1 MAINL
6 DAIKQK
12 LNSLQ
17 NVTQK
22 QNNLW
27 KPEPGTQVV
36 RIVPYQH
43 NRENP
48 FIELYFHYNFGGKSV
63 LSPMSFGRT
72 DPIMEFGDKL
82 KSTGNSDDWKAGKK
96 LEPTMRCYVPIIV
109 RGKESEGVKFWGFGK
124 SVYQELLGFISD
136 PDYGDITDPVAGR
149 DVSVEFKAADQSGKS
164 YPETSIRV
172 NPNQTPVT
180 SDKSVLE
187 KLGNQPKATDIFKEY
202 TYDEMTKLL
211 HNWLDPENAA
221 EESAAP
227 AAKAVNANQAGIA
240 DASPVAK
247 VDDVASAFDNL
258 FNQ

>member
-63 LSPMSFGRT
+63 LSPMSFGRP

-149 DVSVEFKAADQSGKS
+149 DVSVEFKAADSTGKS

-172 NPNQTPVT
+172 KPNQTPVT

-221 EESAAP
+221 EESATTAP
-227 AAKAVNANQAGIA
+227 KAVNANQAGIA
-240 DASPVAK
+240 DAAPVAK